1 MVGVLELLT
10 IFAVALFALGYIA
23 PACIE
28 FYERTRSAPGA
39 DESMVSPFSVRSGW
53 FTAFSAVAVGM
64 ASFLI
69 YRWSDGK
76 IQALDK
82 ELATAVVLAGSA
94 SVIIAFA
101 LLKWLEGV
109 IMALGY
115 MWDNTV
121 GARRRR
127 LAAQEKAEAIEQGRA
142 QGRAEAIEQGRAE
155 GRAERE
161 AEIEMLKTRIAEL
174 ERNRNGA

>member
-1 MVGVLELLT
+1 MLTVL
-10 IFAVALFALGYIA
+10 AVIAFVVGYII

-28 FYERTRSAPGA
+28 FYERMRSADD
-39 DESMVSPFSVRSGW
+39 DESRVSPFSVRSGW
-53 FTAFSAVAVGM
+53 FTAFSALTVGM

-76 IQALDK
+76 IWMLDR
-82 ELATAVVLAGSA
+82 ELATALVLAASV

-109 IMALGY
+109 ITVLGY

-121 GARRRR
+121 VAR
-127 LAAQEKAEAIEQGRA
+127 LKPKLGKAETQAKDK
-142 QGRAEAIEQGRAE
+142 AEKESIIR
-155 GRAERE
+155 
-161 AEIEMLKTRIAEL
+161 
-174 ERNRNGA
+174 